1 MFVSE
6 DFFALQSNL
15 WKITKDLRPHL
26 LKLTAVCYL
35 YERRFFLLT
44 FRELPPHWGLRTLRP
59 FLR

>member
-6 DFFALQSNL
+6 DFFALQCNL

-35 YERRFFLLT
+35 YQRRFFLLT
-44 FRELPPHWGLRTLRP
+44 FSELPPHRGLRTLRP